1 MHFTVELI
9 CHKAPGAWLAS
20 LTP

>member
-9 CHKAPGAWLAS
+9 FHKAPGAWLAS

>member
-9 CHKAPGAWLAS
+9 CYKAPGAWLAS